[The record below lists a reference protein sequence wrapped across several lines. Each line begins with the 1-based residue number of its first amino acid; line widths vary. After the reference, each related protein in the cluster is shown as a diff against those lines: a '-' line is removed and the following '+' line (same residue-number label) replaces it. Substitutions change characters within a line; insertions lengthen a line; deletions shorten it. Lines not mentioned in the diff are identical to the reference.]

1 MLSPSEDE
9 ARPISPER
17 ALVIA
22 CAGVHW
28 ALRRMS
34 EDNHELARVGLVR
47 TLKEIGLW
55 ADLGGQHD

>member
-1 MLSPSEDE
+1 MTVLSHSEVE
-9 ARPISPER
+9 EHHISPER

-22 CAGVHW
+22 CAGIHW
-28 ALRRMS
+28 ALRRMA

-55 ADLGGQHD
+55 SELGG